1 MNVWMFIK
9 GRQTDTI
16 PTNQPTSFSNQRNIN
31 SLIKRLKTYVNPTTN
46 IYIYNEIHAHKHKLL
61 NLYRHS
67 YIKTT

>member
-31 SLIKRLKTYVNPTTN
+31 SLIKRLKTYVNSATN
-46 IYIYNEIHAHKHKLL
+46 IYNEYTHTHKLL